1 MKEIIGLSVGEVVLP
16 VLVGLAINE
25 TKPYM
30 FMLLL
35 FVMAVMV
42 IGLYFIV
49 ELLIRTKPSVEY
61 EQRRDTISSM
71 DESRNPLMGKGQREE
86 EEEEER

>member
-49 ELLIRTKPSVEY
+49 DFLIHTKPSVEC
-61 EQRRDTISSM
+61 EQRRDMISSM
-71 DESRNPLMGKGQREE
+71 DELRNPLMDKGQ
-86 EEEEER
+86 